1 MEITKFGEAYKIFDS
16 QQEFDISGDL
26 VKVTDGNVVISVST
40 NAPGNTDDH
49 FGLYTGTY
57 NAEGDSLN
65 MKIDTKISKYSEY
78 TDVMNILLDAINQIL
93 NEDSEL

>member
-1 MEITKFGEAYKIFDS
+1 M
-16 QQEFDISGDL
+16 
-26 VKVTDGNVVISVST
+26 
-40 NAPGNTDDH
+40 DDH
-49 FGLYTGTY
+49 FGLYNGTY

-78 TDVMNILLDAINQIL
+78 TDVMNIVLDAINQIL